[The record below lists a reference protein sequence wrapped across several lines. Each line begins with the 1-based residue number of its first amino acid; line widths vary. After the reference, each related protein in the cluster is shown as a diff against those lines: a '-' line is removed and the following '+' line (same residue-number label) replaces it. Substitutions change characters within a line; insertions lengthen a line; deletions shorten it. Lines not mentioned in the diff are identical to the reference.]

1 MIRAVVFD
9 YGGVL
14 TLGKY
19 TESLLRVLGKKQG
32 IEASEENY
40 RKFDD
45 LIVEFDFGEMKPQ
58 DFVDRVNKAF
68 GTTLS
73 LAEMKEIVRQ
83 ARNLN
88 PKVIELV
95 KQAGKKYRVLM
106 LSDNDPIN
114 VEILKAEKQDLMQLF
129 EKTYFSCDLKM
140 RKPDK
145 RIFEYLLKD
154 SGLKAEE
161 CIFIDDKEKNTR
173 AAEELGMKS
182 ILFKDAESTAKEL
195 GFKI

>member
-1 MIRAVVFD
+1 MIKVVVFD

-14 TLGKY
+14 TLGTY
-19 TESLLRVLGKKQG
+19 TEALLKVLVKKYG
-32 IEASEENY
+32 VETSEENY

-45 LIVEFDFGEMKPQ
+45 LIVEFDFGKMKPQ
-58 DFVDRVNKAF
+58 HFVDRVNKAL
-68 GTTLS
+68 GTRLS
-73 LAEMKEIVRQ
+73 LPEMRDVVRQ

-95 KQAGKKYRVLM
+95 KRTGKKYRVLM

-114 VEILKAEKQDLMQLF
+114 VEILNTEGQDLLHLF
-129 EKTYFSCDLKM
+129 EKTYFSCNLKM

-145 RIFEYLLKD
+145 RIFEHLLKD

-173 AAEELGMKS
+173 AAEEVGMKS
-182 ILFKDAESTAKEL
+182 ILFKDAESTAEKL
-195 GFKI
+195 GLKI

>member
-1 MIRAVVFD
+1 MIKAVVFD

-19 TESLLRVLGKKQG
+19 TESLLDVFEKRHG

-40 RKFDD
+40 LKLDK
-45 LIVEFDFGEMKPQ
+45 LIVEFDFGKMKPQ
-58 DFVDRVNKAF
+58 DFVDKVNKAF
-68 GTTLS
+68 GTRLA

-88 PKVIELV
+88 LKAIELV
-95 KQAGKKYRVLM
+95 KRASEKYRVLM
-106 LSDNDPIN
+106 LSNNDPIN
-114 VEILKAEKQDLMQLF
+114 VEILKSEKQDLIQLF

-145 RIFEYLLKD
+145 RIFERLLKD

-161 CIFIDDKEKNTR
+161 CVFIDDKEKNIR
-173 AAEELGMKS
+173 AAEEIGMKG
-182 ILFKDAESTAKEL
+182 ILFNDAESTAEKL
-195 GFKI
+195 RLRI